1 MKNTMRIAGIVLLAL
16 FALVVGVPLLL
27 ATVGIALGAVKV
39 VFVLAVVVIKLA
51 VVVAIGYLLL
61 VGFRAILR

>member
-27 ATVGIALGAVKV
+27 AGAGIALGVVGV
-39 VFVLAVVVIKLA
+39 VFGLAVLVIKLA

-61 VGFRAILR
+61 VGFRALLR

>member
-16 FALVVGVPLLL
+16 FALVVGAPLLL
-27 ATVGIALGAVKV
+27 AATMGIVLG
-39 VFVLAVVVIKLA
+39 VFGLVVVVIKLA

-61 VGFRAILR
+61 VGFRAMLR